1 MTAHSARA
9 GRALRALTETDP
21 AIAALSLWCA
31 HRDREQPLAAVTEGE
46 TIHYGPAFDTLP
58 PHEQEGLAAHH
69 VLHAALRHGARLRA
83 MADRLGE
90 GFDPRLWGIAADAI
104 VNEALLL
111 AGHALP
117 RPALRLTGLLEAA
130 LGQMADPARAL
141 AEWDADRLYLRLAQG
156 AGSGG
161 SGEKALAHAAAQGH
175 AQDLSP
181 DPAAPDTTEA
191 EADWRQHLAR
201 AIEAGRMAGTGIGPV
216 LWRMAEIAAGGI
228 AWEVVLR
235 GLLTRALLPRAQET
249 YRRPARSFLA
259 QDAEARR
266 AGGPTPAF
274 RPGLSRAAPAP
285 RLVVGLDTSSSVT
298 EAQMGLFMAEVAGI
312 TRRVAAETWLLPFDE
327 APEVAIRMDPA
338 GWRAQVEAR
347 PFRRGGGTDL
357 AAALAAA
364 VRLDPALIVMLTDLE
379 GQAGAKPRPPVLW
392 AVPEGDPPA
401 PFGRV
406 LSLAR

>member
-1 MTAHSARA
+1 MTAHSTRA
-9 GRALRALTETDP
+9 SRALRALTETDP
-21 AIAALSLWCA
+21 AVAALSLWCA
-31 HRDREQPLAAVTEGE
+31 HRDREQTLAAETTGD
-46 TIHYGPAFDTLP
+46 TIHYGPPFDALL

-83 MADRLGE
+83 MAERMGE

-130 LGQMADPARAL
+130 LGQMTDPAQAL

-156 AGSGG
+156 AGKGG

-175 AQDLSP
+175 QQDL
-181 DPAAPDTTEA
+181 APDAIAPDRTEA
-191 EADWRQHLAR
+191 EAEWRQHVAR
-201 AIEAGRMAGTGIGPV
+201 AVEAGRMAGTGIGPV

-235 GLLTRALLPRAQET
+235 GLLMRALLPRAQET
-249 YRRPARSFLA
+249 YRRPSRSFLA
-259 QDAEARR
+259 QDSEARR
-266 AGGPTPAF
+266 SGGPTPAF

-312 TRRVAAETWLLPFDE
+312 TRRVSAETWLLPFDDTPE
-327 APEVAIRMDPA
+327 AAIRMDPA
-338 GWRAQVEAR
+338 GWRAQLEAR

-364 VRLDPALIVMLTDLE
+364 ARLDPALIVMLTDLE
-379 GQAGAKPRPPVLW
+379 GEAGAKPRPPVLW
-392 AVPEGDPPA
+392 AVPDAAPEP